1 MTSTLDKVLERLKD
15 WPEARQKDVLR
26 VLEIME
32 QSGTGTYALTDDERA
47 AVQVGLDQ
55 ANRGEFV
62 SDAEMEA
69 FWRRNRA

>member
-1 MTSTLDKVLERLKD
+1 MSDTLDKALERVKT
-15 WPEARQKDVLR
+15 WPEARQKDVVR
-26 VLEIME
+26 VLAMME
-32 QSGTGTYALTDDERA
+32 ASGTAVHVLTDNERA